1 MAVIACRRR
10 SRATGTSVDLKA
22 VQMSL
27 AVGLTLASDLD
38 LGKWVLAPLDA
49 LQLHFLA

>member
-10 SRATGTSVDLKA
+10 SRAAETSVDLKV

-27 AVGLTLASDLD
+27 AVGLTLAFDLD
-38 LGKWVLAPLDA
+38 LGKWVLGKDV
-49 LQLHFLA
+49 

>member
-10 SRATGTSVDLKA
+10 SRAAETSVDLKV

-38 LGKWVLAPLDA
+38 LGKWVLRPSEAP
-49 LQLHFLA
+49 QLHFLA